1 MDKFADLRMHVQAA
15 QAGDDGFWPSFTD
28 IMMVVVMIFLITT
41 SVLIIQNWELLR
53 EITVTADAQRRAAEL
68 AYTKGLENSTLEEQL
83 SQAQHL
89 LSMLRMEQLNDREKN
104 SKLTQKLLS
113 AQIKQG
119 ETERQRLALE
129 LKQQDSA
136 ITLQQ
141 QLLALAQLQQ
151 QLSDNQTK
159 LETSSANVQSA
170 QQRIAQLEQR
180 DSQKASELAS
190 AHSQSLITQQKLD
203 QLELRYQQIISK
215 YNKLV
220 GPARSPK
227 GRVIVALRHSISNGI
242 GSYELK
248 SPGAEKYQS
257 HSLEQLHLE
266 LKQLQQ
272 QHDNNLYI
280 KIIFPENNGL
290 SYKQAW
296 EFTSSILEAYDY
308 YHQ

>member
-15 QAGDDGFWPSFTD
+15 QSGDDGFWPSFTD

-104 SKLTQKLLS
+104 KKLTRQLLDT
-113 AQIKQG
+113 QIEHGQ
-119 ETERQRLALE
+119 TERERLALK
-129 LKQQDSA
+129 LKQQDTATS
-136 ITLQQ
+136 LQQ
-141 QLLALAQLQQ
+141 QLLRLAQLQQ
-151 QLSDNQTK
+151 QLGETQTK
-159 LETSSANVQSA
+159 LETSSEKFQSA
-170 QQRIAQLEQR
+170 QQRIAQLQQR
-180 DSQKASELAS
+180 DSQKASELAN
-190 AHSQSLITQQKLD
+190 AHSRSLITQQKLD
-203 QLELRYQQIISK
+203 QLELQYQQIISK

-227 GRVIVALRHSISNGI
+227 GRVIVALRHSISSGSN
-242 GSYELK
+242 SYELK
-248 SPGAEKYQS
+248 LPGAKRYQS
-257 HSLEQLHLE
+257 HSLEQMHAA

-272 QHDNNLYI
+272 QHSNNLYI